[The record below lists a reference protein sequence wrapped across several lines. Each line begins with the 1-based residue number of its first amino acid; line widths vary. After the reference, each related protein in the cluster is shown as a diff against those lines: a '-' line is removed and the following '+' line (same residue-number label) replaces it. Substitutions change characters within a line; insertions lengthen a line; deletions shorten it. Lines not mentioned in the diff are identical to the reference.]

1 MRMNNPLDDIFHN
14 KNNVRILRHLVLFPS
29 KVITG
34 RGIAR
39 ELGMNHATC
48 IRALDSLTEIGAI
61 SRKTVGR
68 SSIYEVP
75 GDSVLYKDLLRPL
88 FEKEAS
94 LLDDLVGILSKG
106 IKQRILSVYLFGSV
120 ASGEDTPASDIDLVL
135 ILKAGADKEKVEEVI
150 AENEREAYRLYR
162 IGTNTLLY
170 TSDEFEI
177 LRESKHPL
185 ARKIL
190 SEGKPLYGKEQ

>member
-1 MRMNNPLDDIFHN
+1 MRINNPLDDIFHN

-39 ELGMNHATC
+39 ELDMNHATC
-48 IRALDSLTEIGAI
+48 IRALDSLVDVGAI
-61 SRKTVGR
+61 SRKTVGK
-68 SSIYEVP
+68 SSVYEVP
-75 GDSVLYKDLLRPL
+75 DDTVFYNDLLKPL

-94 LLDDLVGILSKG
+94 LLDDLVGIVSKG
-106 IKQRILSVYLFGSV
+106 IKQRIQSVYVFGST
-120 ASGEDTPASDIDLVL
+120 ARGEDTPASDVDLVL
-135 ILKAGADKEKVEEVI
+135 ILKAEADKEKVEEVI

-170 TSDEFEI
+170 TSDEFERMKQ
-177 LRESKHPL
+177 REHPL
-185 ARKIL
+185 AREIL
-190 SEGKPLYGKEQ
+190 SEGKLLYGKEQ

>member
-1 MRMNNPLDDIFHN
+1 MRINDPLDDIFHN

-48 IRALDSLTEIGAI
+48 IRALDSLVDVGAI

-68 SSIYEVP
+68 SSVYEVP
-75 GDSVLYKDLLRPL
+75 DDTVLYKDLLRPL

-94 LLDDLVGILSKG
+94 LLDDLVGIVSKG
-106 IKQRILSVYLFGSV
+106 IKQHISSVYVFGSV
-120 ASGEDTPASDIDLVL
+120 ARGEDTSASDIDLVL
-135 ILKAGADKEKVEEVI
+135 ILKAGADKEKVEEAM
-150 AENEREAYRLYR
+150 AENEREAYRLFR

-170 TSDEFEI
+170 TCDEFERMKQ
-177 LRESKHPL
+177 REHPL
-185 ARKIL
+185 AREIL
-190 SEGKPLYGKEQ
+190 SEGKLLYGKEQ

>member
-1 MRMNNPLDDIFHN
+1 MRINSPLDDIFHN

-48 IRALDSLTEIGAI
+48 IRALDSLVDMGAI
-61 SRKTVGR
+61 SRKTVGK
-68 SSIYEVP
+68 SSIYEIP
-75 GDSVLYKDLLRPL
+75 DDTVLYKDLLRPL

-94 LLDDLVGILSKG
+94 LLEDLVRTLSKG
-106 IKQRILSVYLFGSV
+106 IKQRILSVYVFGSV
-120 ASGEDTPASDIDLVL
+120 ARGEDTPASDIDLVL
-135 ILKAGADKEKVEEVI
+135 ILKAGANKEKVEEVI
-150 AENEREAYRLYR
+150 AENEREAYKLYR

-170 TSDEFEI
+170 TSDEFERLKQI
-177 LRESKHPL
+177 EHPL
-185 ARKIL
+185 AREIL
-190 SEGKPLYGKEQ
+190 SEGKLLYGKEQ

>member
-1 MRMNNPLDDIFHN
+1 MRINDPLDDIFHN

-48 IRALDSLTEIGAI
+48 IRALDSLVDMGAI
-61 SRKTVGR
+61 SRKSIGK
-68 SSIYEVP
+68 SSVYEVP
-75 GDSVLYKDLLRPL
+75 DDTVLYKDLLMPL

-94 LLDDLVGILSKG
+94 LLDDLVGIVSKG
-106 IKQRILSVYLFGSV
+106 IKQHILSVYVFGSV
-120 ASGEDTPASDIDLVL
+120 ARGEDTPASDIDLVL
-135 ILKAGADKEKVEEVI
+135 VLKAGGDKEMVEEVM

-170 TSDEFEI
+170 TCDEFERMKQ
-177 LRESKHPL
+177 REHPL
-185 ARKIL
+185 AREIL
-190 SEGKPLYGKEQ
+190 SGGKLLYGKEQ

>member
-1 MRMNNPLDDIFHN
+1 MRINDPLDDIFHN

-48 IRALDSLTEIGAI
+48 IRALDSLVDVGAI

-68 SSIYEVP
+68 SSVYEVP
-75 GDSVLYKDLLRPL
+75 DDTVLYKDLLRPL

-94 LLDDLVGILSKG
+94 LLDDLFSIVSNGV
-106 IKQRILSVYLFGSV
+106 KQHILSVYVFGSV
-120 ASGEDTPASDIDLVL
+120 ARGEDTPASDIDLVL
-135 ILKAGADKEKVEEVI
+135 ILKAGADKEKVEEVM

-170 TSDEFEI
+170 TCDEFERMKQ
-177 LRESKHPL
+177 REHPL
-185 ARKIL
+185 AREIL
-190 SEGKPLYGKEQ
+190 SGGKLLYGKEQ